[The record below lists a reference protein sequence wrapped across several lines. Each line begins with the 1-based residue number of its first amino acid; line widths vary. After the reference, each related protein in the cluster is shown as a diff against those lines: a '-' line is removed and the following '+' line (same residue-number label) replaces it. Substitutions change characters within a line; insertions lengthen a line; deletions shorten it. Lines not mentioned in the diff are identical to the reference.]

1 MYSLNKDI
9 KKDAE
14 KRKEAIYHAK
24 LILSICL
31 RDLIRQVSVQC
42 VERGAL
48 IEKVLN
54 NYINIFETENR
65 GNMYDLDELQAKHL
79 KDILKI
85 KADGAKANKMGL
97 KNKEVERDLRDQID
111 NLTEGLEQAKQE
123 IEKLQEELEKKDS
136 QNKEIVIQFKKREN
150 ALQNKFEKLKR
161 RPYDMVNSTESEK
174 SEEKSEPKLK
184 RKRTIQKGKK
194 VTRNDMLNLPSS
206 DSEKIKHK

>member
-1 MYSLNKDI
+1 
-9 KKDAE
+9 
-14 KRKEAIYHAK
+14 
-24 LILSICL
+24 
-31 RDLIRQVSVQC
+31 
-42 VERGAL
+42 
-48 IEKVLN
+48 
-54 NYINIFETENR
+54 
-65 GNMYDLDELQAKHL
+65 
-79 KDILKI
+79 
-85 KADGAKANKMGL
+85 MGL